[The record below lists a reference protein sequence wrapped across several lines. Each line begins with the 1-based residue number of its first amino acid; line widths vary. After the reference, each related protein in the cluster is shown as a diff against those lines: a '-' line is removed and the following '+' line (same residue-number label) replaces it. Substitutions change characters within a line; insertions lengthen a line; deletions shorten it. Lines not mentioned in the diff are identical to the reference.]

1 MIILIGMIVKRMKKG
16 VSLFGEIFVMTKPH
30 PQPKENIMGTMPEG
44 KLLFTMAFP
53 MVISMLVQA
62 RYNIYDSLVVAGYDS
77 AGVTALSLAFPI
89 QNLMIAFAT
98 GTGVGINSYLSR
110 ALGERRPDK
119 ANKAATNGLFVIL
132 LTNILFVAL
141 GLLGTRAYFTY
152 LTDAIPGTLAF
163 NMGVEYLSVVT
174 IASSGIFFEVTF
186 ERLLQATGKAKLSMF
201 TQGLGAI
208 VNIIL
213 DPIFILSAGDKLF
226 GITLPFGL
234 GMGTMGAASAT
245 VIGQFAAAGLGLFL
259 NLKYNKE
266 ISLSF
271 KGFKP
276 DLDIIKKIY
285 TVGLPSIFMAAVGS
299 FLTMAI
305 NKILTIGEQVTYM
318 NEGMSAEFAAKLA
331 SERLVGVSI
340 YGVYFRL
347 QSFVFMP
354 IFGMNN
360 GMIPIIAYNYGM
372 RSKKRIMKTIK
383 IAVCAAVI
391 YMLIGLAVFQTMSG
405 TLLKVF
411 YQEDAQAE
419 TETTITV
426 PGSSEGEEV
435 FEDAMITE
443 TEAVLKY
450 GEPAMRLISLC
461 FLFAGVCIITISSL
475 QALGR
480 GTPSLIISLIRQIVV
495 ILPLSFIFAKTL
507 GLIAIF
513 AAYPIAEFVALII
526 SILMFVRTYKKLL
539 LPLDEP
545 AQSEAS
551 IPG

>member
-1 MIILIGMIVKRMKKG
+1 MY
-16 VSLFGEIFVMTKPH
+16 MTKT
-30 PQPKENIMGTMPEG
+30 QTSKENIMGTMPEG

-53 MVISMLVQA
+53 MVISMMVQA
-62 RYNIYDSLVVAGYDS
+62 LYNIYDSLVVASYDS

-110 ALGERRPDK
+110 ALGEKRPDR
-119 ANKAATNGLFVIL
+119 ANRAATNGLFLIL
-132 LTNILFVAL
+132 LTTVAFMIAGAL
-141 GLLGTRAYFTY
+141 GTGAYFTY
-152 LTDAIPGTLAF
+152 LTDAVPGTLTYKL
-163 NMGVEYLSVVT
+163 GVDYLLVVSV
-174 IASSGIFFEVTF
+174 ASAGLFFQVTF

-213 DPIFILSAGDKLF
+213 DPIFILSAGDELF

-234 GMGTMGAASAT
+234 GMGTMGAAVAT
-245 VIGQFAAAGLGLFL
+245 VIGQFCAAGLGLFL

-271 KGFKP
+271 KGFRP
-276 DLDIIKKIY
+276 DKDIIKKIY
-285 TVGLPSIFMAAVGS
+285 TVGVPSIFMAAVGS

-318 NEGMSAEFAAKLA
+318 SEGMSFEDAAKLA
-331 SERLVGVSI
+331 AERLVGVSI

-360 GMIPIIAYNYGM
+360 GMIPIVAYNYGM
-372 RSKKRIMKTIK
+372 RSRKRIMKTLK

-411 YQEDAQAE
+411 YQDDTPDTQQSETVESPEGAE
-419 TETTITV
+419 EGSTAILTETQ
-426 PGSSEGEEV
+426 
-435 FEDAMITE
+435 
-443 TEAVLKY
+443 AVLKY
-450 GEPAMRLISLC
+450 GEPAMRIISLC

-475 QALGR
+475 QALGL
-480 GTPSLIISLIRQIVV
+480 GMPSLIISLIRQIVV
-495 ILPLSFIFAKTL
+495 ILPLSFVFAKTM
-507 GLIAIF
+507 GLVAIF
-513 AAYPIAEFVALII
+513 AAYPIAELVALVI
-526 SILMFVRTYKKLL
+526 SIVLFVRTYKKLL
-539 LPLDEP
+539 KPLDLPPVPDEQK
-545 AQSEAS
+545 AE
-551 IPG
+551 G

>member
-1 MIILIGMIVKRMKKG
+1 
-16 VSLFGEIFVMTKPH
+16 MTKPQTK
-30 PQPKENIMGTMPEG
+30 PQENIMGTMPEG

-62 RYNIYDSLVVAGYDS
+62 LYNVYDSLVVAGYDS

-132 LTNILFVAL
+132 LTNILFIVL

-152 LTDAIPGTLAF
+152 LTDAVPGTPAF

-213 DPIFILSAGDKLF
+213 DPIFILSAGDKIF

-234 GMGTMGAASAT
+234 GMGAMGAAIAT
-245 VIGQFAAAGLGLFL
+245 VLGQFAAAGLGLFL

-318 NEGMSAEFAAKLA
+318 NEGMSAATAAKLA
-331 SERLVGVSI
+331 AERLVGVSI

-372 RSKKRIMKTIK
+372 RSKKRIMKTVK

-419 TETTITV
+419 SETTITV
-426 PGSSEGEEV
+426 PGSSEGEESEEV

-443 TEAVLKY
+443 TQAVLKY
-450 GEPAMRLISLC
+450 GEPAMRIISLC
-461 FLFAGVCIITISSL
+461 FLFAGVCIITISCL

-539 LPLDEP
+539 VPLDEP
-545 AQSEAS
+545 IEDQAPAHS
-551 IPG
+551 